1 MTSRVN
7 GPITVAI
14 VDDYDVVVMGLAN
27 MFDQYSDR
35 VVVAEPDS
43 NEAPVD
49 TVDIALY
56 HSFAQPESAHEQIA
70 VPVVNPRARPV
81 VIYT

>member
-1 MTSRVN
+1 MTSQVN

-27 MFDQYSDR
+27 MLDQYSDR
-35 VVVAEPDS
+35 VVVAELDS
-43 NEAPVD
+43 TEALLD

-56 HSFAQPESAHEQIA
+56 DSFA
-70 VPVVNPRARPV
+70 
-81 VIYT
+81 

>member
-43 NEAPVD
+43 KRGSRRHRRRSSV
-49 TVDIALY
+49 
-56 HSFAQPESAHEQIA
+56 
-70 VPVVNPRARPV
+70 
-81 VIYT
+81 

>member
-14 VDDYDVVVMGLAN
+14 VDDYDVVMMGLAN

-35 VVVAEPDS
+35 VVVAELDS
-43 NEAPVD
+43 NEALVD
-49 TVDIALY
+49 TSAGVPVRWVHGQGWIK
-56 HSFAQPESAHEQIA
+56 ESA
-70 VPVVNPRARPV
+70 
-81 VIYT
+81 

>member
-35 VVVAEPDS
+35 VVVAELDS

-49 TVDIALY
+49 TRR
-56 HSFAQPESAHEQIA
+56 HSAAW
-70 VPVVNPRARPV
+70 
-81 VIYT
+81 

>member
-27 MFDQYSDR
+27 MLDQYSDR
-35 VVVAEPDS
+35 VVIAELDT
-43 NEAPVD
+43 NEGSPRHRR
-49 TVDIALY
+49 
-56 HSFAQPESAHEQIA
+56 HSS
-70 VPVVNPRARPV
+70 V
-81 VIYT
+81 

>member
-1 MTSRVN
+1 MLTSRVN

-35 VVVAEPDS
+35 VVVAELDS
-43 NEAPVD
+43 KRGSRRHRR
-49 TVDIALY
+49 
-56 HSFAQPESAHEQIA
+56 HSS
-70 VPVVNPRARPV
+70 V
-81 VIYT
+81 